1 MALPGA
7 GDPAAMFRDMLG
19 QWEKISN
26 EWGSQL
32 LQSSEFSKSM
42 QGVTALSLQLQQGSQ
57 ENMQKVLTAANLP
70 SRSDILDLGA
80 QIRGVEDRLA
90 RIEAA
95 LAGIGATAPVPER
108 PKPARTRK
116 PGAK

>member
-1 MALPGA
+1 
-7 GDPAAMFRDMLG
+7 
-19 QWEKISN
+19 
-26 EWGSQL
+26 
-32 LQSSEFSKSM
+32 
-42 QGVTALSLQLQQGSQ
+42 
-57 ENMQKVLTAANLP
+57 
-70 SRSDILDLGA
+70 LDLGA

-116 PGAK
+116 PGVK

>member
-1 MALPGA
+1 MAMPGA

-19 QWEKISN
+19 QWEKMSN

-42 QGVTALSLQLQQGSQ
+42 QGVTALSLKLQQGSQ
-57 ENMQKVLTAANLP
+57 EAMQKVLTASNLP
-70 SRSDILDLGA
+70 SRADILELGA
-80 QIRGVEDRLA
+80 QVRGVEERLS

-95 LAGIGATAPVPER
+95 LATIGATPPVPER
-108 PKPARTRK
+108 PKPLRTRK
-116 PGAK
+116 PAAK

>member
-1 MALPGA
+1 
-7 GDPAAMFRDMLG
+7 MFREMLG
-19 QWEKISN
+19 QWEKMSN

-42 QGVTALSLQLQQGSQ
+42 QGITALSLKLQHGSQ
-57 ENMQKVLTAANLP
+57 DTMQKLLTAANLP
-70 SRSDILDLGA
+70 SRADILELGT
-80 QIRGVEDRLA
+80 QMRGVEDRLA

-95 LAGIGATAPVPER
+95 LAGIGATAPVAPR